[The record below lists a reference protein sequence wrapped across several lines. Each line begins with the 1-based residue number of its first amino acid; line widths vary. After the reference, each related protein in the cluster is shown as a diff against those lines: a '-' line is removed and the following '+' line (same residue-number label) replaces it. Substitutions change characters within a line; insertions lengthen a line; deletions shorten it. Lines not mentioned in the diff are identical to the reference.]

1 MSTLRVDNIQDN
13 GSGFNDVVSFQ
24 NVNGTENGR
33 LCRTFVNFKGTGV
46 VSIRTQLNANSI
58 TDHGIGDYTIN
69 FSTALT
75 DANYSFVFGGQPEID
90 VGFVQKLDY
99 NHTASNSS
107 LRIKTGTMAQL
118 VDGIT
123 LNVAIFR

>member
-1 MSTLRVDNIQDN
+1 
-13 GSGFNDVVSFQ
+13 
-24 NVNGTENGR
+24 

-46 VSIRTQLNANSI
+46 VAIRTQLNVNSI
-58 TDHGIGDYTIN
+58 TDHSVGNYTIN

-75 DANYSFVFGGQPEID
+75 DANYSFVFGGQPDGD

-99 NHTASNSS
+99 NMTASSSS
-107 LRIKTGTMAQL
+107 LRVVTGTMTAV
-118 VDGIT
+118 VDAIT